1 MSTGMMSASEIDA
14 MEQNMR
20 MQYLGNGIYP
30 GVAMFAG
37 EVLAGKVCSA

>member
-1 MSTGMMSASEIDA
+1 
-14 MEQNMR
+14 